1 MGTDG
6 RIGLSFHTNNIH
18 NQSRRAVVSLCLPK
32 ETVNKHHSTSKLS
45 PLSNLHYNHK
55 NSFSINLTE
64 LAKEQRV
71 VLLYIPA
78 RCTDLIQVCD
88 TVVNKTFKCGVKR
101 AFQLY
106 LHTEYEKYKS
116 DPTNDPYLWKPNL
129 NDGHLKQFMI
139 KWINFGIDGMKSA
152 AFAQTIK
159 EAFLRDARHAS

>member
-1 MGTDG
+1 M
-6 RIGLSFHTNNIH
+6 
-18 NQSRRAVVSLCLPK
+18 
-32 ETVNKHHSTSKLS
+32 
-45 PLSNLHYNHK
+45 
-55 NSFSINLTE
+55 
-64 LAKEQRV
+64 
-71 VLLYIPA
+71 LLYIPA